1 MTTKLPPP
9 FRHSPGSP
17 EYAGLP
23 ADDPK
28 VQPDPDAPDDYAP
41 LPDAMQQQDPV
52 TETFQVLRAHFW
64 GRPGVL
70 THGDSPVY
78 YLDEEERQRIC
89 RPDAYVAFGV
99 NPIAIRRR
107 NGYFIREVGKAPDFA
122 LEIASVSTY
131 ENDLGPK
138 RDLYARLGIGEYW
151 RFDVTGGEYYPQPL
165 AGETLVDGE
174 YHPIEINREADGII
188 RGHSPILSLDLC
200 WFEGDLYFFDPA
212 THTWLENVLRAKA
225 RADSQA
231 ARADSQAARADS
243 QTARA
248 DSQAARAAAAERE
261 LEEVRAQLRRLQGD

>member
-9 FRHSPGSP
+9 FSHSPGSP
-17 EYAGLP
+17 EHVGLP
-23 ADDPK
+23 ADDPR

-41 LPDAMQQQDPV
+41 LPDAMQQMDPV
-52 TETFQVLRAHFW
+52 TETFQVLRTHFW

-78 YLDEEERQRIC
+78 YLDEDERQRIC

-131 ENDLGPK
+131 ANDLGPK

-151 RFDVTGGEYYPQPL
+151 RFDATGGEYYPQPL

-174 YHPIEINREADGII
+174 YRPIEINRDADGII
-188 RGHSPILSLDLC
+188 RGHSPTLGLDLC
-200 WFEGDLYFFDPA
+200 WFEGNLHFFDPA
-212 THTWLENVLRAKA
+212 TQTWLENMLEAIT

-231 ARADSQAARADS
+231 ARAE
-243 QTARA
+243 
-248 DSQAARAAAAERE
+248 AAERE
-261 LEEVRAQLRRLQGD
+261 LAEVRAQLRRLQGD